1 MRLIKLH
8 SMYGNSAIWIN
19 PEQIT
24 WVNENGNHGV
34 ISFVGGE
41 ENYIQV
47 TEAPEEIVRL
57 LEE

>member
-1 MRLIKLH
+1 
-8 SMYGNSAIWIN
+8 MYGNSAIWIN

-47 TEAPEEIVRL
+47 TEAPEEIVKL
-57 LEE
+57 LEECE